1 MDARDLTEAVAELA
15 EMGPLTKQKSEP
27 NFNSH
32 FAGDLLF
39 LYFAFFA
46 FCLRARYLPQI
57 HSNRCRDIFLVTKR
71 ATL

>member
-1 MDARDLTEAVAELA
+1 MDARDLIEAVAELA

-39 LYFAFFA
+39 FVFFVYLHFPARALFAAYTRF
-46 FCLRARYLPQI
+46 
-57 HSNRCRDIFLVTKR
+57 
-71 ATL
+71 